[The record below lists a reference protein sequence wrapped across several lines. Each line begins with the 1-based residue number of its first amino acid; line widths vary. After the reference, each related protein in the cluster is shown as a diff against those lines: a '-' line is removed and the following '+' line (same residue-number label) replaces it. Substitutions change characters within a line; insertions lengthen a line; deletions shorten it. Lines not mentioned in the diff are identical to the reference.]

1 MKRTYL
7 NEAHQKY
14 SEACQEEVREMM
26 QHPLASEEKEQQIRS
41 NLKLSTPLPGE

>member
-1 MKRTYL
+1 MKRTYI
-7 NEAHQKY
+7 NEAHRKY

-26 QHPLASEEKEQQIRS
+26 EHPLTREEKEQQIRR